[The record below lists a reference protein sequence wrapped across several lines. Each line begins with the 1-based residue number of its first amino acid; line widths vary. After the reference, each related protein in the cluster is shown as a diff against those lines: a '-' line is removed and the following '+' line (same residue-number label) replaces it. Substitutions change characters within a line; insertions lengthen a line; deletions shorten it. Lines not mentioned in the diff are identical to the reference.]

1 MPIEGL
7 ILDFVLKPED
17 IVKDQQGR
25 QQVVMDDYDN
35 VEELDSDNL
44 DQEEED
50 EDEEEGEESE
60 EERKMGY
67 KIEFQRQNAGSSNGG
82 GKGTPSFLA
91 VV

>member
-25 QQVVMDDYDN
+25 QQVIVDDYDN

-50 EDEEEGEESE
+50 EDEESE
-60 EERKMGY
+60 EERKMGF

-82 GKGTPSFLA
+82 GNGTPSFLA
-91 VV
+91 VVQ